1 MKYLL
6 LVMQIVLLSLE
17 NVFFKQ
23 YSLRTK
29 KTNLFLYSTI
39 LSITA
44 MLFFLILSKFHLD
57 FKFELLPYSV
67 VFAIFIALTPVFQ
80 IYAVMNGSMA
90 ITSLAMSYSLIIPTI
105 HGVVFLN
112 EDIGINAY
120 IGFVLL
126 LTSIFMLNAKKED
139 NIKISIK
146 WLISVF
152 MVFAGNGLSS
162 VVIKMQQLEFNENY
176 KNEFMIITFLVA
188 AILSFMMAIFKKD
201 NLKQELKECFKWAVC
216 NGTANGGVNLLT
228 LILTGLIPSAILF
241 PSVSAGGIALTF
253 VIAVLIYKERLSKV
267 QLIGYMLGIA
277 SVILLNL

>member
-1 MKYLL
+1 
-6 LVMQIVLLSLE
+6 
-17 NVFFKQ
+17 
-23 YSLRTK
+23 
-29 KTNLFLYSTI
+29 
-39 LSITA
+39 

-90 ITSLAMSYSLIIPTI
+90 ITSLAMPYSLIIPTI

-162 VVIKMQQLEFNENY
+162 VIIKLQQLEFNENY